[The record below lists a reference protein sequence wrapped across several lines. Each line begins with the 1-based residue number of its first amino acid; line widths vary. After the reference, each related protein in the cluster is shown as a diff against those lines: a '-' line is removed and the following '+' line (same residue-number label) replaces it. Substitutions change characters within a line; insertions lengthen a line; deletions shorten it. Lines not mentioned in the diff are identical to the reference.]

1 MVDSQ
6 NLYLSLNMLA
16 LNVNAYISFSN
27 AFSISKY
34 NCSKHLFSRT
44 FLNALKSILLIGN
57 CSKIRLE
64 NLRQVI
70 DSNSFIH
77 ILIANFLN
85 VYNTVESCQLQ
96 IYTNEFEWLK
106 LKYLIQTKKKRDMN
120 VLCLTLKAITQ
131 IMQMLCMM
139 LLNGNEST
147 LDASNS

>member
-1 MVDSQ
+1 MHRYILATPFPFQ
-6 NLYLSLNMLA
+6 NTIV
-16 LNVNAYISFSN
+16 VNTF
-27 AFSISKY
+27 F
-34 NCSKHLFSRT
+34 LEL

-85 VYNTVESCQLQ
+85 MYNTVESCQLQ

>member
-1 MVDSQ
+1 MHRYILATPFLFQ
-6 NLYLSLNMLA
+6 NTIV
-16 LNVNAYISFSN
+16 VNTF
-27 AFSISKY
+27 F
-34 NCSKHLFSRT
+34 LEL

-85 VYNTVESCQLQ
+85 MYNTVESCQLQ

>member
-1 MVDSQ
+1 MHRYILATPFLFQ
-6 NLYLSLNMLA
+6 NTIV
-16 LNVNAYISFSN
+16 VNTF
-27 AFSISKY
+27 F
-34 NCSKHLFSRT
+34 LEL